1 MGDKEE
7 QIKDKSLSGG
17 IDKDPGTTMDGWT
30 VDGDLLVVG
39 RMDEGRREDE
49 VESWTGVEAD
59 DNVIRDAR
67 GESS

>member
-1 MGDKEE
+1 
-7 QIKDKSLSGG
+7 
-17 IDKDPGTTMDGWT
+17 MDGRL
-30 VDGDLLVVG
+30 DGGLLVVG

-67 GESS
+67 GKSR